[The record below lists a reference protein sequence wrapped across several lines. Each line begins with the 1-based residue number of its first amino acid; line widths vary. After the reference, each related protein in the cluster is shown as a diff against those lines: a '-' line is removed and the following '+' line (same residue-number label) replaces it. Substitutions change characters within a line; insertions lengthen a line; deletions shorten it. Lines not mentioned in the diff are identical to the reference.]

1 MTRKIRI
8 KVFSVSRI
16 LSSVSWQFLFADK
29 SKIACSLS
37 YGRFLFF
44 PQSILALALNGGGRQ
59 GIFLC
64 PYHLPFYVVKYKY
77 VIIFS
82 MEWL

>member
-1 MTRKIRI
+1 
-8 KVFSVSRI
+8 
-16 LSSVSWQFLFADK
+16 LFVDK
-29 SKIACSLS
+29 SGIACSLS
-37 YGRFLFF
+37 YGRFLLFL
-44 PQSILALALNGGGRQ
+44 QSIFALALNDGERQ

>member
-1 MTRKIRI
+1 MLY
-8 KVFSVSRI
+8 FS
-16 LSSVSWQFLFADK
+16 LLH
-29 SKIACSLS
+29 L
-37 YGRFLFF
+37 YGT
-44 PQSILALALNGGGRQ
+44 NDGERQ

>member
-1 MTRKIRI
+1 
-8 KVFSVSRI
+8 
-16 LSSVSWQFLFADK
+16 LFADK
-29 SKIACSLS
+29 SRIACSLS
-37 YGRFLFF
+37 YGRFLLFL
-44 PQSILALALNGGGRQ
+44 QSILALALNGGGRQ
-59 GIFLC
+59 GIFRC